1 MSDSSYVGDY
11 FYVDEESIKHRH
23 ELEWQ
28 KGNPFVTGSMAGASF
43 LQQPY
48 GGLSHASYGWP
59 FQKQKEANCSKNV
72 VKGESKQ

>member
-11 FYVDEESIKHRH
+11 FYANEESIKHRH
-23 ELEWQ
+23 ELERQ
-28 KGNPFVTGSMAGASF
+28 NGNPFITGSMAGGSF

-48 GGLSHASYGWP
+48 GGLSHAAYGWP
-59 FQKQKEANCSKNV
+59 FQKHKEANCSKNV

>member
-11 FYVDEESIKHRH
+11 FYVDEEIIKHRN
-23 ELEWQ
+23 ELERQ
-28 KGNPFVTGSMAGASF
+28 KGNPFVAGSMAGASF

-59 FQKQKEANCSKNV
+59 FQKPKETNCSKNV

>member
-11 FYVDEESIKHRH
+11 FYVNEESIKHRR
-23 ELEWQ
+23 ELERQ
-28 KGNPFVTGSMAGASF
+28 KGNPFVTGSMVGASF
-43 LQQPY
+43 LQQSY

-59 FQKQKEANCSKNV
+59 FQKQKETNCSKNV

>member
-11 FYVDEESIKHRH
+11 FYTNEESLKHMH
-23 ELEWQ
+23 ELERQ
-28 KGNPFVTGSMAGASF
+28 KGNPFAAGSMAGASF

-59 FQKQKEANCSKNV
+59 FQKQKETNCSKNV

>member
-11 FYVDEESIKHRH
+11 FYTDEESIKYRH
-23 ELEWQ
+23 ELERQ
-28 KGNPFVTGSMAGASF
+28 SGNPFVAGSMAGGSF

-48 GGLSHASYGWP
+48 GGLSHAVWP
-59 FQKQKEANCSKNV
+59 FQKSKEANCSKNV

>member
-11 FYVDEESIKHRH
+11 FYVNEESIKHRH
-23 ELEWQ
+23 ELERQ
-28 KGNPFVTGSMAGASF
+28 KGNPFITGSMAGASF

-48 GGLSHASYGWP
+48 GGLSHVSYGWP
-59 FQKQKEANCSKNV
+59 FQKSKETNCSKNV

>member
-11 FYVDEESIKHRH
+11 FYANEESIKHRH
-23 ELEWQ
+23 ELERQ
-28 KGNPFVTGSMAGASF
+28 NGNQFITGSMAGASF

-48 GGLSHASYGWP
+48 GGLSHAAYGWP
-59 FQKQKEANCSKNV
+59 FQKHKEANCSKNV

>member
-11 FYVDEESIKHRH
+11 FYVNEESIKHRH
-23 ELEWQ
+23 ELERQ
-28 KGNPFVTGSMAGASF
+28 KGNPFITGSMAGASF

-48 GGLSHASYGWP
+48 GGLSHASYGCP
-59 FQKQKEANCSKNV
+59 FQKQKETNCSKNV

>member
-11 FYVDEESIKHRH
+11 FYTDEESIKHMH
-23 ELEWQ
+23 ELERQ
-28 KGNPFVTGSMAGASF
+28 KGNPFIAGSMAGTSF

-48 GGLSHASYGWP
+48 GGLSHPVWP
-59 FQKQKEANCSKNV
+59 FQKSKEVNCSKNV

>member
-11 FYVDEESIKHRH
+11 FYANEESIKHRH
-23 ELEWQ
+23 ELERQ

-48 GGLSHASYGWP
+48 GGLSHASLMAGRSRNRK
-59 FQKQKEANCSKNV
+59 KQTV
-72 VKGESKQ
+72 VKT